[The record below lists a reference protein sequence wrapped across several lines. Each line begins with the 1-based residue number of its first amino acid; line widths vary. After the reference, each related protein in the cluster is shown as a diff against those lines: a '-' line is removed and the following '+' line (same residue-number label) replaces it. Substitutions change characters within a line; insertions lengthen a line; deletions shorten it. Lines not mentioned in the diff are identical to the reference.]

1 MKARLLKKLMG
12 EDCGYYP
19 NDNTDYIALGSP
31 LCHNLI
37 SVNKKTLEIRY
48 ALDTFKEGKE
58 GLIKRS
64 SYVEGCSGILRIW
77 NRLEEIIQS
86 GEILDVINGVDEI
99 ENPITIWTINNGEL
113 VQTYTDKMEW
123 PNTTYD
129 GKTIYENT
137 YFDSKEKA
145 IEYGIREYSA
155 GVSIMERSVDR
166 ISKDLKEANDSLEMY
181 RSWVEKFKSMANVN

>member
-12 EDCGYYP
+12 ECGYYP

-37 SVNKKTLEIRY
+37 SVDKKTLDIKY

-58 GLIKRS
+58 GLMKRS
-64 SYVEGCSGILRIW
+64 SYVDGVSNILKIW

-99 ENPITIWTINNGEL
+99 ENPITIWTINN
-113 VQTYTDKMEW
+113 
-123 PNTTYD
+123 
-129 GKTIYENT
+129 
-137 YFDSKEKA
+137 
-145 IEYGIREYSA
+145 
-155 GVSIMERSVDR
+155 
-166 ISKDLKEANDSLEMY
+166 
-181 RSWVEKFKSMANVN
+181 

>member
-12 EDCGYYP
+12 ECGYYP

-37 SVNKKTLEIRY
+37 SVDKKTLDIKY

-58 GLIKRS
+58 GLMKRS
-64 SYVEGCSGILRIW
+64 SYVDGVSNILKIW

-145 IEYGIREYSA
+145 IEYAIREYSA
-155 GVSIMERSVDR
+155 GVGILERSVER
-166 ISKDLKEANDSLEMY
+166 LSKDLQEANDSLEMY
-181 RSWVEKFKSMANVN
+181 KSWVDKFKSMSN

>member
-37 SVNKKTLEIRY
+37 SVNKKTLEISY

-58 GLIKRS
+58 GLVKRS
-64 SYVEGCSGILRIW
+64 SYVDGVSNILKIW

-99 ENPITIWTINNGEL
+99 ENPIAIWTINNGEL

-145 IEYGIREYSA
+145 IEYAIREYSA
-155 GVSIMERSVDR
+155 GVSILERSVER
-166 ISKDLKEANDSLEMY
+166 LSKDLQEANDSLEMY
-181 RSWVEKFKSMANVN
+181 RSWVDKFKGMSEK